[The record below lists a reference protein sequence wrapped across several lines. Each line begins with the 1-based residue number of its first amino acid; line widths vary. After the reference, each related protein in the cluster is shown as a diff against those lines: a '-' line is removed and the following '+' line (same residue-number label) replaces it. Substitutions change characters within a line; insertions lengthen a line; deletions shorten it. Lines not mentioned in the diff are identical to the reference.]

1 MEDVIILTSTE
12 YEEIILFDKELTN
25 GERKEIE
32 KEVSKI
38 TNNKEDYTFED
49 IENKINEIVP
59 FTRSIAINE
68 DNKIYL

>member
-25 GERKEIE
+25 GERERIE
-32 KEVSKI
+32 KEVAKI
-38 TNNKEDYTFED
+38 TNNEEDYTFED
-49 IENKINEIVP
+49 IEDKINEIVP